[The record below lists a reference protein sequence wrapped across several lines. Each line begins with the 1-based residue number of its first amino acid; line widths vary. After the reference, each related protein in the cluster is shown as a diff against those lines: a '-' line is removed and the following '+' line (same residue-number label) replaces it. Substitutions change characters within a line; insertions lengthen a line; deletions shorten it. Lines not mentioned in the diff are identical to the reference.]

1 MSSNTDSFIKN
12 GLSTSEVNERI
23 KKGQKNDPLKPL
35 TRSVKQIIFD
45 NTFTLFN
52 FINIIIAL
60 MIVYTGSYRNLLF
73 LCIAITNTIIG
84 IFQEVR
90 AKHQVDKMSILSE
103 DLVTVIR
110 NGQKQQIHHAD
121 LVIDDLLVLTRGMQI
136 PADGKVL
143 VSNGMEVDESTLT
156 GEADAI
162 IKKVNDIVMSGTV
175 VISGSALVKITAV
188 GKNSFAAKLSLA
200 AKTEKRESSQL
211 LNTINHIIK
220 VLTFII
226 IPLGIILFIS
236 EYLKHNNI
244 NQSILSTAGAM
255 TGMIPEGLV
264 LLTSVSLAAGAYNL
278 ARHHVLVR
286 SLSAIEALARVD
298 VLCLDKT
305 GTITSGRLVVSKLLP
320 LVKNNDEEINNALH
334 AVVYALNDDNE
345 TALAIKAAF
354 KTNPQ
359 WQVNSTVP
367 FSSARK
373 WSGASF
379 NKHGSYIIGAPE
391 FVFPQGLS
399 NEVKKHL
406 QKAAKN
412 GERVIC
418 LAHSKQTN
426 LTTQLPDDLQ
436 LLALVMISDEIRPQA
451 VDIFTYFAMQDVAI
465 KVISGDNPQ
474 TVSTIAQRAHIANSD
489 KYIDMSTVGEN
500 ADFEELVTNYN
511 VFGRVTPTQKK
522 ALIQAYQKQGHTVA
536 MTGDGVNDVLALRQA
551 NCSIVMASGSEAAKS
566 IGDFVLLN
574 SNFAAMVNVL
584 DEGRRVINNIERV
597 ASMYLIKTIYSVIL
611 SFIFIFLNH
620 SYPFQPIQLTPISAL
635 TVGIPSFF
643 LALQPNRRRI
653 TGEFMKHVMEIA
665 LPAALCVVVYT
676 LIITFVGGNLM
687 HLTYAQTST
696 LTVLLAG
703 FISFSALS
711 QVAQPYNRFKVS
723 LIVVLITLFIC
734 VFIFARQIFMLQ
746 SLFNWHL
753 CILYLPLLITAFPL
767 FLIAYNQLGKRL
779 SKR

>member
-379 NKHGSYIIGAPE
+379 CFGGFS
-391 FVFPQGLS
+391 FF
-399 NEVKKHL
+399 
-406 QKAAKN
+406 N
-412 GERVIC
+412 G
-418 LAHSKQTN
+418 
-426 LTTQLPDDLQ
+426 
-436 LLALVMISDEIRPQA
+436 
-451 VDIFTYFAMQDVAI
+451 F
-465 KVISGDNPQ
+465 
-474 TVSTIAQRAHIANSD
+474 
-489 KYIDMSTVGEN
+489 
-500 ADFEELVTNYN
+500 
-511 VFGRVTPTQKK
+511 KK
-522 ALIQAYQKQGHTVA
+522 AQ
-536 MTGDGVNDVLALRQA
+536 N
-551 NCSIVMASGSEAAKS
+551 
-566 IGDFVLLN
+566 
-574 SNFAAMVNVL
+574 
-584 DEGRRVINNIERV
+584 
-597 ASMYLIKTIYSVIL
+597 IL
-611 SFIFIFLNH
+611 SGCSKVFCAFFFRNGKIFRE
-620 SYPFQPIQLTPISAL
+620 S
-635 TVGIPSFF
+635 VD
-643 LALQPNRRRI
+643 
-653 TGEFMKHVMEIA
+653 GED
-665 LPAALCVVVYT
+665 CSNT
-676 LIITFVGGNLM
+676 LL
-687 HLTYAQTST
+687 
-696 LTVLLAG
+696 
-703 FISFSALS
+703 
-711 QVAQPYNRFKVS
+711 
-723 LIVVLITLFIC
+723 IC
-734 VFIFARQIFMLQ
+734 VRDIGFHA
-746 SLFNWHL
+746 SN
-753 CILYLPLLITAFPL
+753 
-767 FLIAYNQLGKRL
+767 
-779 SKR
+779 

>member
-1 MSSNTDSFIKN
+1 MPAKTASFINN

-23 KKGQKNDPLKPL
+23 KNGQKNDPLKPL
-35 TRSVKQIIFD
+35 TRSIKQIIFD

-60 MIVYTGSYRNLLF
+60 MIAYTGSYRNLLF

-84 IFQEVR
+84 IFQEIR
-90 AKHQVDKMSILSE
+90 AKRQVDKMSILSE

-110 NGQKQQIHHAD
+110 DGQQQQIHHAD
-121 LVIDDLLVLTRGMQI
+121 IVIDDLLLLNRGMQI

-143 VSNGMEVDESTLT
+143 VSNGMEVDESSLT
-156 GEADAI
+156 GETDPI
-162 IKKVNDIVMSGTV
+162 VKKVNDTVMSGTIV
-175 VISGSALVKITAV
+175 VSGSALIKITAV

-226 IPLGIILFIS
+226 IPLGITLFIS
-236 EYLKHNNI
+236 GYLKRHNI

-264 LLTSVSLAAGAYNL
+264 LLTSVALAVGAYNL
-278 ARHHVLVR
+278 AKHHVLVR

-305 GTITSGRLVVSKLLP
+305 GTITSGHLVVSKLLP
-320 LVKNNDEEINNALH
+320 LVANANSEIKNALH

-345 TALAIKAAF
+345 TALAIKHAF
-354 KTNPQ
+354 KTDPQ
-359 WQVNSTVP
+359 WQVTSTVP

-379 NKHGSYIIGAPE
+379 QNHGSYIIGAPE
-391 FVFPQGLS
+391 FVFSKGLS
-399 NEVKKHL
+399 NNIKKYL
-406 QKAAKN
+406 QTAAKK

-418 LAHSKQTN
+418 LAKSQQVN
-426 LTTQLPDDLQ
+426 LTNQLPTDLQ
-436 LLALVMISDEIRPQA
+436 LLALVMINDEIRPQS
-451 VDIFTYFAMQDVAI
+451 VNIFTYFAMQDVAI

-474 TVSTIAQRAHIANSD
+474 TVATIAQRAHIANSD
-489 KYIDMSTVGEN
+489 KYIDMSTVN
-500 ADFEELVTNYN
+500 TDADFEELVTNYT
-511 VFGRVTPTQKK
+511 VFGRVTPIQKK
-522 ALIQAYQKQGHTVA
+522 KLIQAYQQQGHTVA
-536 MTGDGVNDVLALRQA
+536 MTGDGVNDVLALHQA
-551 NCSIVMASGSEAAKS
+551 NCSIVMASGAEAAKS

-574 SNFAAMVNVL
+574 SNFDAMINVL
-584 DEGRRVINNIERV
+584 NEGRRVINNIERV

-643 LALQPNRRRI
+643 LALQPNHRRI

-665 LPAALCVVVYT
+665 LPAALCVVIYT

-696 LTVLLAG
+696 LTVLLTG

-711 QVAQPYNRFKVS
+711 QVAQPYNRFKIA
-723 LIVVLITLFIC
+723 LIIILITLFISI
-734 VFIFARQIFMLQ
+734 FIFVSHIFMLQ
-746 SLFNWHL
+746 SLFNWQL
-753 CILYLPLLITAFPL
+753 CKLYLPLLITAYPAF
-767 FLIAYNQLGKRL
+767 IIMCNQLGKRL
-779 SKR
+779 TKQ